1 MADYTLKHT
10 GLQIDEAL
18 TSALDVKRV
27 RGIVKMTDSGPAAA
41 VPGVDYP
48 DSSGSTVDVTG
59 ILKGVRNAETGEIE
73 IQQAAAG
80 TDYQTPLTPGVDY
93 ASPSAVS
100 NKQNKITAQGLLK
113 GLGDGSVA
121 EAVPGEDY
129 QSPILA
135 GTYAAPAISR
145 TITLG
150 VAAWTGA
157 EAPFTQTVN
166 VTDMTDNANAVV
178 SPAPAS
184 LIDYGAA
191 QVRCITQGSGTLTF
205 ACESAPES
213 DLTVNVLIVR

>member
-80 TDYQTPLTPGVDY
+80 TDYQTPLTAGVDY

-100 NKQNKITAQGLLK
+100 NKQNKVQIADCT
-113 GLGDGSVA
+113 
-121 EAVPGEDY
+121 
-129 QSPILA
+129 I
-135 GTYAAPAISR
+135 AAD
-145 TITLG
+145 
-150 VAAWTGA
+150 AWTGTRNDPIWLDIQALA
-157 EAPFTQTVN
+157 EVSG
-166 VTDMTDNANAVV
+166 VTLGPEIN
-178 SPAPAS
+178 
-184 LIDYGAA
+184 
-191 QVRCITQGSGTLTF
+191 CIIVPKP
-205 ACESAPES
+205 ESAAAYYNYAVTCVGTVLDES
-213 DLTVNVLIVR
+213 TGTYKLKFTIDHNPWGYPLPKVAMHLTIVLF